1 MKGLRK
7 KFRRGLAAFLAF
19 VLTMTSVNTVSL
31 AEVTNALETEKANF
45 VMSGEDIVESAQAA
59 IDSGSTFTYEDL
71 GIEETGSTAKEYQ
84 KLFTNGTV
92 YEIAPSYDLD
102 EEENADGAN
111 LRMFI
116 RVKGETEGYQ
126 ITGEEEIIFLYI
138 NDSESKIAFRS
149 RIDDYVTDKVTVK
162 GNSSFA
168 ETEKPAL
175 DENGNALEGDKPAQ
189 NQEEA
194 TAPEEENGSVEETKE
209 PETEAPTQVPET
221 EESIQE
227 PETEAPVQEPETTA
241 PAKEPETE
249 APTQEE
255 IEKPTQAPVQEP
267 ETQAPETEAVTQA
280 PEVQEPET
288 EAPVQETEA
297 PAQEPETEAPAPEAE
312 TAAPDTANETASII
326 RNKTFTL
333 TTAMEAAPGESD
345 VSIVDEEIP
354 KADSPKLDT
363 EGNNSSE
370 SPAAVSTGS
379 NAEKGDHTD
388 SGENKPSEK
397 IEGKTYGHVLLNEE
411 S

>member
-175 DENGNALEGDKPAQ
+175 ACGCPGSMAKAIHRSGVAQ
-189 NQEEA
+189 
-194 TAPEEENGSVEETKE
+194 TAPQ
-209 PETEAPTQVPET
+209 PTGCPGLLYQWPVPLKLVPE
-221 EESIQE
+221 
-227 PETEAPVQEPETTA
+227 
-241 PAKEPETE
+241 PAH
-249 APTQEE
+249 ALHN
-255 IEKPTQAPVQEP
+255 A
-267 ETQAPETEAVTQA
+267 
-280 PEVQEPET
+280 
-288 EAPVQETEA
+288 
-297 PAQEPETEAPAPEAE
+297 
-312 TAAPDTANETASII
+312 
-326 RNKTFTL
+326 
-333 TTAMEAAPGESD
+333 
-345 VSIVDEEIP
+345 
-354 KADSPKLDT
+354 KL
-363 EGNNSSE
+363 
-370 SPAAVSTGS
+370 
-379 NAEKGDHTD
+379 
-388 SGENKPSEK
+388 
-397 IEGKTYGHVLLNEE
+397 
-411 S
+411 

>member
-31 AEVTNALETEKANF
+31 ADVSNALETEKATF

-162 GNSSFA
+162 GNSSLA
-168 ETEKPAL
+168 ETEKPVL
-175 DENGNALEGDKPAQ
+175 DENGNAIEGDKPAQ
-189 NQEEA
+189 
-194 TAPEEENGSVEETKE
+194 TPEESTVPSGETGSVEETKE
-209 PETEAPTQVPET
+209 PETEAPHRNRKNRCRNRRRRYQRRNRKQQHRQKIRRQRLLRRQKPKNQHRPRYRNRKHRPQCR
-221 EESIQE
+221 SQRHRHRKLMRQHRRRKCRNQIQKLRHRNRNQKHRHRNQRRQIQE
-227 PETEAPVQEPETTA
+227 M
-241 PAKEPETE
+241 
-249 APTQEE
+249 
-255 IEKPTQAPVQEP
+255 KP
-267 ETQAPETEAVTQA
+267 
-280 PEVQEPET
+280 
-288 EAPVQETEA
+288 
-297 PAQEPETEAPAPEAE
+297 
-312 TAAPDTANETASII
+312 
-326 RNKTFTL
+326 RL
-333 TTAMEAAPGESD
+333 
-345 VSIVDEEIP
+345 
-354 KADSPKLDT
+354 
-363 EGNNSSE
+363 
-370 SPAAVSTGS
+370 
-379 NAEKGDHTD
+379 
-388 SGENKPSEK
+388 
-397 IEGKTYGHVLLNEE
+397 
-411 S
+411 

>member
-31 AEVTNALETEKANF
+31 ADVSNALETEKATF

-59 IDSGSTFTYEDL
+59 IDNGSTFTYEDL

-162 GNSSFA
+162 GNSSLA
-168 ETEKPAL
+168 ETEKPVL
-175 DENGNALEGDKPAQ
+175 DENGNAIEGDKPAQ
-189 NQEEA
+189 PRKN
-194 TAPEEENGSVEETKE
+194 PLY
-209 PETEAPTQVPET
+209 
-221 EESIQE
+221 
-227 PETEAPVQEPETTA
+227 PVG
-241 PAKEPETE
+241 K
-249 APTQEE
+249 
-255 IEKPTQAPVQEP
+255 
-267 ETQAPETEAVTQA
+267 
-280 PEVQEPET
+280 PEV
-288 EAPVQETEA
+288 
-297 PAQEPETEAPAPEAE
+297 
-312 TAAPDTANETASII
+312 
-326 RNKTFTL
+326 
-333 TTAMEAAPGESD
+333 
-345 VSIVDEEIP
+345 
-354 KADSPKLDT
+354 
-363 EGNNSSE
+363 
-370 SPAAVSTGS
+370 
-379 NAEKGDHTD
+379 
-388 SGENKPSEK
+388 
-397 IEGKTYGHVLLNEE
+397 
-411 S
+411 